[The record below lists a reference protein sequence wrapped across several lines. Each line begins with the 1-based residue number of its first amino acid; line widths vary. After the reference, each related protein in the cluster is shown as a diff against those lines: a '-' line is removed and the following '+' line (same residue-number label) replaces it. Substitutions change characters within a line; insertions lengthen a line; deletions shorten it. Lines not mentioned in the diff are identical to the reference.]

1 MPDPIA
7 NDVLLPEELEDRVR
21 SYAESH
27 LLKRSEAIRVLVEAG
42 LNVLSEPED

>member
-1 MPDPIA
+1 MPDLIA
-7 NDVLLPEELEDRVR
+7 NDVLLPEELEAQVR

-42 LNVLSEPED
+42 LAVLSEPEE